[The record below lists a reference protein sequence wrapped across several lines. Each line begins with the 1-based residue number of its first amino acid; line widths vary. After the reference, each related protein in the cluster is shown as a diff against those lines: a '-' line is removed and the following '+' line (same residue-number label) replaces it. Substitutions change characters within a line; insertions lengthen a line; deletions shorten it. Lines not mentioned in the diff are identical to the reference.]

1 MPQNGGGLSNINQP
15 SGWRKATAGLAV
27 AEQHA
32 QAGERAAVPKTQ
44 AFVAVKRVGAHIGLK
59 AGDMLLLDT
68 LGAFTQAQDWE
79 EGQRPIVWASNSY
92 LMEQTGFSLS
102 ALKRHARRL
111 AEIGVI
117 AFKDS
122 PNGKRWGHRDADGRI
137 IEAYGFD
144 LSPLSARAEEFERL
158 HAELRAERELCQRL
172 KRQITVA
179 RRMIRARIE
188 AAQGGALRGPW
199 TQLSSLFEDLL
210 DRLPRRNMASEA
222 LARLLEWFREL
233 QERVEPYQ
241 GVNNFLLTM
250 RTVMAGHSSPFWMTL
265 PQANALD
272 AKVRKGEKSSV
283 VVYYGQSRKDAGDE
297 DDRSDRDDRSEE
309 ARIFRFQKS
318 YRVFNACQIEGLPDS
333 FYPDPEPAPEHPSAK
348 PIPHMQAFFDAID
361 ITTVF
366 TGTEAYYLPPVDKVF
381 MPSISRFENPRNF
394 YGVWAH
400 ELAHATKARHRL
412 NRDYGLSRFG
422 NTAYAREEIVA
433 ELTSV
438 FLGQT
443 LGFTAHTL
451 EMNAAY
457 LHNWLRVLRSDKN
470 AIFKHAADA
479 QRASDYLIAR
489 SEAGRA
495 GEGAQAA

>member
-1 MPQNGGGLSNINQP
+1 MTKFNDAPHGATGTDMPQKGGGLSNTNQP

-32 QAGERAAVPKTQ
+32 QAGERAAVPKAQ

-79 EGQRPIVWASNSY
+79 GGQRPIVWASNAY

-158 HAELRAERELCQRL
+158 HAELQAERELCQRL

-188 AAQGGALRGPW
+188 AALNDALRGPW

-210 DRLPRRNMASEA
+210 DRLPRRNTASET
-222 LARLLEWFREL
+222 LARLLAWFREL
-233 QERVEPYQ
+233 QERVEVTYLKAFRADEVVENTAEATEQ
-241 GVNNFLLTM
+241 VSEKTQEMDRKEVNSEPHILITTQLNPVTC
-250 RTVMAGHSSPFWMTL
+250 
-265 PQANALD
+265 N
-272 AKVRKGEKSSV
+272 
-283 VVYYGQSRKDAGDE
+283 
-297 DDRSDRDDRSEE
+297 RSE
-309 ARIFRFQKS
+309 
-318 YRVFNACQIEGLPDS
+318 
-333 FYPDPEPAPEHPSAK
+333 
-348 PIPHMQAFFDAID
+348 
-361 ITTVF
+361 T
-366 TGTEAYYLPPVDKVF
+366 
-381 MPSISRFENPRNF
+381 
-394 YGVWAH
+394 
-400 ELAHATKARHRL
+400 
-412 NRDYGLSRFG
+412 
-422 NTAYAREEIVA
+422 
-433 ELTSV
+433 
-438 FLGQT
+438 
-443 LGFTAHTL
+443 
-451 EMNAAY
+451 
-457 LHNWLRVLRSDKN
+457 
-470 AIFKHAADA
+470 
-479 QRASDYLIAR
+479 
-489 SEAGRA
+489 
-495 GEGAQAA
+495 AQAAAVVPNAPPEEKVDRELEDWVAETRKKRGAALDLPTVMQACPEFASWARNMGGYLRDWGDLHRVVGQLRPMIGVSEHAWNLAQDRLGPQVATAALVLTFDKHCAGEVASPGGYLRGMVEKAGAGELNLERSFYGRLRGQAA